1 MPTHTTNASPSQL
14 LHVDDSAVNIS
25 STSPFSTGVG
35 LPRKLERGTCNLTPA
50 PIPKLTEKMAKG
62 ACVLRQRML
71 SEKGRMRTEEMQKD
85 TPLGEEEEVRKING
99 GMESTHR

>member
-14 LHVDDSAVNIS
+14 LHGDDSAVNIA

-71 SEKGRMRTEEMQKD
+71 SGKGRMRTEEMQKD
-85 TPLGEEEEVRKING
+85 TPLGEEEEVRKMNG
-99 GMESTHR
+99 EKESTHR